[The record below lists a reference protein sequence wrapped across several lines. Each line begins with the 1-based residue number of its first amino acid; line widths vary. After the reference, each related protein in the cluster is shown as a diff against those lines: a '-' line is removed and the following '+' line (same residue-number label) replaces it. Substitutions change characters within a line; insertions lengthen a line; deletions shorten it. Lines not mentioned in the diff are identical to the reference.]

1 MLTACL
7 RSPSWLVERL
17 GAGNQFGALST
28 QSSVSPVIPPSC
40 LFLCYFPWYRILP
53 RTLMEDTSSNTYT
66 LKTSWD
72 FPGDLVVMVCAL
84 NTGAL
89 GLIPGQKIRSHMPQL
104 NFYVLQLRPSSARKK
119 KKNTQ
124 TRTGQVKI
132 PEGNTYKLSC
142 DPQRPARCLCPWDSP
157 SNNSGVDCHFLSRG
171 SSQPRNWTWVSCV
184 AGKFFTDWALREA
197 PMHINSP
204 MKLQNNSLI
213 WVYLSSLVIS
223 FFNIFLFDCTG
234 F

>member
-53 RTLMEDTSSNTYT
+53 RTLMEDTSSNTHT

-84 NTGAL
+84 NIEAL
-89 GLIPGQKIRSHMPQL
+89 GLIPGQRIRSHMPQL
-104 NFYVLQLRPSSARKK
+104 NFCVLQLRPSSARKKK

-132 PEGNTYKLSC
+132 P
-142 DPQRPARCLCPWDSP
+142 
-157 SNNSGVDCHFLSRG
+157 
-171 SSQPRNWTWVSCV
+171 
-184 AGKFFTDWALREA
+184 
-197 PMHINSP
+197 
-204 MKLQNNSLI
+204 
-213 WVYLSSLVIS
+213 
-223 FFNIFLFDCTG
+223 
-234 F
+234 